1 MLVNVGVSLEIMS
14 NGIFRGPVHRVVT
27 NSEKERMSL
36 AMFYSADLE
45 KEIEPIA
52 ELLDEKQQPARY
64 RKIKFGDFVATHYE
78 YFSRRERVI
87 DSLKIQG

>member
-1 MLVNVGVSLEIMS
+1 MQIMS

-36 AMFYSADLE
+36 AMFYATDLE

-52 ELLDEKQQPARY
+52 ELLDEEQPARY
-64 RKIKFGDFVATHYE
+64 KKIKCRDFVAAHYD
-78 YFSRRERVI
+78 YFSKRERVI
-87 DSLKIQG
+87 DRLRLLSQ

>member
-1 MLVNVGVSLEIMS
+1 
-14 NGIFRGPVHRVVT
+14 
-27 NSEKERMSL
+27 MSL

-64 RKIKFGDFVATHYE
+64 RKIKFWDFVATHYE
-78 YFSRRERVI
+78 YFSKRERVI
-87 DSLKIQG
+87 ESLKI

>member
-1 MLVNVGVSLEIMS
+1 M
-14 NGIFRGPVHRVVT
+14 VVT

-64 RKIKFGDFVATHYE
+64 RKTKFRDFVATHYE
-78 YFSRRERVI
+78 YFSKRERVI
-87 DSLKIQG
+87 ESLKI